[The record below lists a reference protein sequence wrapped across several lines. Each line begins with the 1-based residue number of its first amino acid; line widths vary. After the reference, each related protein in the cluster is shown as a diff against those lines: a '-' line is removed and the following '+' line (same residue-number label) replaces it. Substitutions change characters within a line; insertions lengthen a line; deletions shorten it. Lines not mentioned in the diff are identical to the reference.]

1 MHRIGSPPEQAL
13 ETIPDGH
20 CALDSDWRFVE
31 VDSATAEYLGHP
43 AHELIGRD
51 FWTEPRIPPDS
62 PICLHFQRAMAE
74 RCRVR
79 FETASGIGDG
89 LWFEVH
95 LQPRPGGLDVYAHE
109 VTARRRA
116 EEALREGEARL
127 QAVLDGSPDPIYLKD
142 LDSRLLLAN
151 RATFTVTGK
160 PAELCLGKTD
170 EEFYDDPADGRA
182 IMANDR
188 RVLATGQTETVEE
201 TVSASSGT
209 RHYLST
215 KVPYRDAAGRVI
227 GLIGVSRDITER
239 KRAEAAL
246 RESEAALRGKEAEL
260 RAITE
265 ITPVMLTRCSRDLR
279 YLYANRAYAAL
290 LGTTPDQI
298 VGRRILDIMGERGFA
313 AIRPRVE
320 QVLGGEPVEYEDN
333 IHFAITGDSRWLH
346 VVYMP
351 ERTEAGEV
359 TGWVAS
365 LSDVTARKLAEEAL
379 RHANAALAEADRR
392 KDEFIAVLSHELRN
406 PLAPIRYALPLLAEE
421 RLGPPGRRAT
431 EVIDRQVAHLTRLV
445 DDLLDVSRI
454 TAGKI
459 DLRRDHVALGAVVS
473 TAVEAASPAI
483 AAGGHSLD
491 ISLPDAPVWLDVDP
505 ARIAQAITNLL
516 NNSAKFTPPGG
527 RVRLEAS
534 VDEAGVI
541 IRVTDN
547 GIGLAREALTDV
559 FELFRQGSD
568 RDRAQG
574 GLGVG
579 LTLARQVVEMHGGT
593 IEARSEGKDRGAE
606 FAIRLPRTAAAGP
619 ARERRDPSRGEPPAR
634 LRVLVVDD
642 NRDLVDMLAMV
653 VETGGHDVRK
663 AFDGR
668 GAIAAALEY
677 HPQLILL
684 DVGMPDMNGM
694 DVARELRR
702 HPELAGTRLVA
713 LTGWGQADDRR
724 RTAEAGFDDHLTKP
738 ADPQQIQRI
747 LEEVA
752 QRVKV

>member
-1 MHRIGSPPEQAL
+1 
-13 ETIPDGH
+13 
-20 CALDSDWRFVE
+20 
-31 VDSATAEYLGHP
+31 
-43 AHELIGRD
+43 
-51 FWTEPRIPPDS
+51 
-62 PICLHFQRAMAE
+62 
-74 RCRVR
+74 
-79 FETASGIGDG
+79 
-89 LWFEVH
+89 
-95 LQPRPGGLDVYAHE
+95 
-109 VTARRRA
+109 
-116 EEALREGEARL
+116 
-127 QAVLDGSPDPIYLKD
+127 
-142 LDSRLLLAN
+142 
-151 RATFTVTGK
+151 
-160 PAELCLGKTD
+160 
-170 EEFYDDPADGRA
+170 
-182 IMANDR
+182 
-188 RVLATGQTETVEE
+188 
-201 TVSASSGT
+201 
-209 RHYLST
+209 
-215 KVPYRDAAGRVI
+215 
-227 GLIGVSRDITER
+227 
-239 KRAEAAL
+239 
-246 RESEAALRGKEAEL
+246 
-260 RAITE
+260 
-265 ITPVMLTRCSRDLR
+265 
-279 YLYANRAYAAL
+279 
-290 LGTTPDQI
+290 
-298 VGRRILDIMGERGFA
+298 MGERGFA

-333 IHFAITGDSRWLH
+333 IHFAITGESRWLH
-346 VVYMP
+346 VVFMP

-541 IRVTDN
+541 IRVADN

-606 FAIRLPRTAAAGP
+606 FLIRLPRTAAAGP
-619 ARERRDPSRGEPPAR
+619 ARARRDPARCGPQAR

-668 GAIAAALEY
+668 GAIAAAVEY
-677 HPQLILL
+677 RPQLILL

-702 HPELAGTRLVA
+702 HPELGGTRLVA

-724 RTAEAGFDDHLTKP
+724 RTAEAGVDDHLTKP

-747 LEEVA
+747 LDEVA
-752 QRVKV
+752 QRMRV